1 MGGCSPLRG
10 NWTRF
15 RCHQVG
21 RDGERHVQRK
31 GEEEE
36 KRNKTTSYAQQTAV
50 ISIDGQTGEATKKID
65 EVSRADINV
74 DSSSTAHSETQQTL
88 TPSLGILQIIIT
100 S

>member
-1 MGGCSPLRG
+1 MCK
-10 NWTRF
+10 
-15 RCHQVG
+15 
-21 RDGERHVQRK
+21 EREK
-31 GEEEE
+31 KKK